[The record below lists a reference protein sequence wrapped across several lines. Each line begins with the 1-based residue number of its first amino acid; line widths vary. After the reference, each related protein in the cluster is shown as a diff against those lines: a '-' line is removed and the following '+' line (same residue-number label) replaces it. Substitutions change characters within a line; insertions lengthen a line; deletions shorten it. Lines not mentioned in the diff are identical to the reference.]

1 MRNDRPT
8 DAAVI
13 ELIETAKHVDAL
25 LTRNDIGNRSSSDAH
40 PLRLRFRKAIDAFK
54 PRTIEIGYSLT
65 NRSHFAKDSDTALCG
80 YRFHCGTDREI
91 EDPGDLVAYV
101 GCGTC
106 QKIYDARNA
115 KLFGPEPND
124 ADFLDD
130 VDVDGL
136 AFDLNR
142 ILDRL
147 TDEEKRFASK
157 LWYVVNDGEVVNRK
171 TIRHG
176 QAILAKYI
184 GTAATGGE

>member
-80 YRFHCGTDREI
+80 YRSS
-91 EDPGDLVAYV
+91 DP
-101 GCGTC
+101 
-106 QKIYDARNA
+106 
-115 KLFGPEPND
+115 
-124 ADFLDD
+124 
-130 VDVDGL
+130 
-136 AFDLNR
+136 NR
-142 ILDRL
+142 TTPTSSTTWTSTASRSTL
-147 TDEEKRFASK
+147 TVSS
-157 LWYVVNDGEVVNRK
+157 
-171 TIRHG
+171 
-176 QAILAKYI
+176 I
-184 GTAATGGE
+184 G